1 MLPTL
6 LALVLAADPKPTFPL
21 FIAQGTDP
29 TPVAG
34 TLAKLTPDFGVTLV
48 EPNATIQAGEL
59 VSLRRARMPLPPLP
73 TTPHVRLANGDVI
86 RVTEVIG
93 DGDASLTLAAWFGSA
108 KDSVPLIIP
117 LTALSAV
124 WFTDPPADTP
134 PDPGAYSWFDATKKQ
149 DALLLRN
156 GDVVRGAVDKL
167 TGDQTGVVRFKPVGE
182 KTPTSYPRSAVAAIA
197 FDPSLARVKKPKG
210 AFARVTTT
218 DGSRVS
224 VSAVSADGK
233 TLEVTTLTGGKLSLP
248 LADVMAV
255 DVFGGKAAY
264 LSDLKPKA
272 VKEEA
277 FGSVAWPWAADRSV
291 KGNPLRLRTP
301 LGDEVFAKG
310 LGLHSKTTL
319 TYDLGGKYR
328 RFEATVG
335 LDAVSGRRG
344 AVDVTVLVD
353 GKPQAID
360 GLTGLTFAGG
370 VKSLSVDVKKAKELT
385 IVVDFGQG
393 GDVQDDVN
401 FADARLVE

>member
-1 MLPTL
+1 MLTAL
-6 LALVLAADPKPTFPL
+6 LALALAADPKPEFPL
-21 FIAQGTDP
+21 FIAQGTEP
-29 TPVAG
+29 TSVGG

-59 VSLRRARMPLPPLP
+59 VSLRRARKPLPPLP
-73 TTPHVRLANGDVI
+73 STSHVRLANGDVI

-93 DGDASLTLAAWFGSA
+93 DGDTSITLAARFGSA

-134 PDPGAYSWFDATKKQ
+134 PDPAAYSWFDATKKQ

-156 GDVVRGAVDKL
+156 GDIVRGAVDKF
-167 TGDQTGVVRFKPVGE
+167 TGDQTGVVRFKPAGE
-182 KTPTSYPRSAVAAIA
+182 KTPTSYPRSAVAAVA

-210 AFARVTTT
+210 AFARVTTS
-218 DGSRVS
+218 DGSRLS
-224 VSAVSADGK
+224 VSAVSADDK
-233 TLEVTTLTGGKLSLP
+233 TLDATPLTGGKVSLP
-248 LADVMAV
+248 LADLMAV
-255 DVFGGKAAY
+255 DVLGGKAAY

-291 KGNPLRLRTP
+291 KGNSLRLRTP
-301 LGDEVFAKG
+301 LGDEVFSKG

-328 RFEATVG
+328 WFEASVG
-335 LDAVSGRRG
+335 LDPVSGRRG
-344 AVDVTVLVD
+344 AVDITILVD
-353 GKPQAID
+353 GKPQATD
-360 GLTGLTFAGG
+360 GLTGLTFAAG
-370 VKSLSVDVKKAKELT
+370 VKAVAVDVKKAKELT
-385 IVVDFGQG
+385 IVVDYGPG
-393 GDVQDDVN
+393 GDVQDDVT
-401 FADARLVE
+401 FADARFVE